1 VTAVYASGGSAVAAD
16 GSANSG
22 IDLTV
27 MAMLSGL
34 VDSYRQMP
42 MAIDRY
48 LTVILAP
55 SVVFFVVTVGAAF
68 VLDMPLMIRGPIPLL
83 GLLAVGSAVFYP
95 KILLSQRK
103 KEINNQ
109 FYLVVTHMTVLS
121 TTNID
126 RMEVFRR
133 LAEQEEYGE
142 MATEVGRVVEL
153 VDTWNQSLDDAC
165 RRRAKE
171 VPSDPVSD
179 FFDRLGYTL
188 GAGQALD
195 DYLLSEQEQI
205 IQNYKTVYQGTL
217 DNLEV
222 MKDLYLSMILSMT
235 FALVFAVVLPVLT
248 GTNPTMTVSA
258 VIMLY
263 VFVQSG
269 FYLAIR
275 SMAPHDP
282 VWYHPSEKS
291 SPIDE
296 KLRQATIAGVSV
308 SGVLLLFSLAGM
320 VGLSPVGLNDLVF
333 FIDPLPLPMYAAIP
347 VTPLLI
353 PGIVIRQEEQKI
365 KARDDEYPSFI
376 RALGA
381 TEGAKQSTTSTVLSS
396 LRKKDF
402 GPLTD
407 DVDNLYKR
415 LNMRI
420 ETTEAWRHF
429 TAECRSHLI
438 QSFSEMYLVGREMG
452 GNPKLLG
459 ELISENMNEVQ
470 QLRQSRSQ
478 ATTTLIGLL
487 YGITAASTFAFFIG
501 LQVVNIL
508 ASMTLD
514 LQTGSSDFDVG
525 TLINTEVYNIPLI
538 EFLLVVI
545 IMFGAMLS
553 ALMVRTVD
561 GGHKANTFV
570 HFVALSWLGAITGA
584 ATKWLVSQFLAV

>member
-1 VTAVYASGGSAVAAD
+1 MASADESAGTVELSLTGVLA
-16 GSANSG
+16 GL
-22 IDLTV
+22 ID
-27 MAMLSGL
+27 A
-34 VDSYRQMP
+34 YQQMP
-42 MAIDRY
+42 MAPNRY
-48 LTVILAP
+48 LGVILAP
-55 SVVFFVVTVGAAF
+55 SALFFVATVAVGLL
-68 VLDMPLMIRGPIPLL
+68 LDLPLLIRGPIPLL
-83 GLLAVGSAVFYP
+83 GFLLFASALFYP

-103 KEINNQ
+103 AELNNQ
-109 FYLVVTHMTVLS
+109 FHLVVTHMTVLA

-126 RMEVFRR
+126 RMEVFRQ
-133 LAEQEEYGE
+133 LSKQDQYGE
-142 MATEVGRVVEL
+142 MAAEIGRVVEL

-165 RRRAKE
+165 RRRAKQ
-171 VPSDPVSD
+171 VPSGAVSD

-195 DYLLSEQEQI
+195 DYLVSEQDQI
-205 IQNYKTVYQGTL
+205 IANYKTVYQGTL

-222 MKDLYLSMILSMT
+222 MKDLYLSMVLSMT

-258 VIMLY
+258 VIVLY

-282 VWYHPSEKS
+282 LWYHPEDKR
-291 SPIDE
+291 SPVEGKIRNA
-296 KLRQATIAGVSV
+296 LIVGTALSV
-308 SGVLLLFSLAGM
+308 GLLAFSLAGM
-320 VGLSPVGLNDLVF
+320 LGLSPVTLDDAVF
-333 FIDPLPLPMYAAIP
+333 FLDPLPLPLYAAIP
-347 VTPLLI
+347 TLPLLI
-353 PGIVIRQEEQKI
+353 PGLVVNAEEKKI
-365 KARDDEYPSFI
+365 KARDEEFPSFI

-381 TEGAKQSTTSTVLSS
+381 TEGAKQSTTSSVLES

-420 ETTEAWRHF
+420 ETTQAWRHF
-429 TAECRSHLI
+429 TAECRSSLI
-438 QSFSEMYLVGREMG
+438 QKFSEMYLIGREMG
-452 GNPKLLG
+452 GDPKLLG
-459 ELISENMNEVQ
+459 ELISENMMEVQ
-470 QLRQSRSQ
+470 QLRQRRSQ

-508 ASMTLD
+508 ASMSLD
-514 LQTGSSDFDVG
+514 LASGTNNFDVG
-525 TLINTEVYNIPLI
+525 SLINTEVYNIPLI
-538 EFLLVVI
+538 EFLLIIV

-561 GGHKANTFV
+561 GGHKINTYV
-570 HFVALSWLGAITGA
+570 HFVALAWIGSITA
-584 ATKWLVSQFLAV
+584 VVTKWLVTQFLAI